1 MELSVGSST
10 LGSAED
16 LLAATVILADDA
28 IQISSLSPNLF
39 SNSAVE
45 LV

>member
-1 MELSVGSST
+1 MELNAGSST

-16 LLAATVILADDA
+16 LTAATGKLADDA
-28 IQISSLSPNLF
+28 IQRSSLSPNLF
-39 SNSAVE
+39 SNSAAE